1 LPPVEFSPACLPR
14 LKLDDQPSSRTA
26 SRQPTVGAGRPFR
39 RIDLCHAKRDLAG
52 FDLLPEPI
60 ELLELLCV
68 GAHEGCREVD
78 VPLGDALESADGREG
93 AAVTNGGD
101 DKFIEHRSVREPID
115 PLREMSANPRRDIIA
130 PSNDDVGA
138 KRRNQLFVLLGTSAM
153 TVSPSA
159 LASWTT

>member
-1 LPPVEFSPACLPR
+1 MGVGSPL
-14 LKLDDQPSSRTA
+14 
-26 SRQPTVGAGRPFR
+26 R
-39 RIDLCHAKRDLAG
+39 RIDLCHAKRDVACL
-52 FDLLPEPI
+52 DLLAKPL
-60 ELLELLCV
+60 ELLELLGV
-68 GAHEGCREVD
+68 GAHKGCREVD
-78 VPLGDALESADGREG
+78 IPLRDALEATDGREG

-115 PLREMSANPRRDIIA
+115 ALREMSANPRRDIIA